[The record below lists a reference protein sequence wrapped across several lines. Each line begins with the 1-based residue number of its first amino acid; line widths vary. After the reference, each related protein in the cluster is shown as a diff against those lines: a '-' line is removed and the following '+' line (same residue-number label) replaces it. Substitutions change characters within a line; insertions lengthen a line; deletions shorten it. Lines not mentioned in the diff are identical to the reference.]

1 MRLRL
6 AAALLA
12 AVVLGTIALQRI
24 AGSRPAPDPGVAV
37 ASTEVRAARGPALGR
52 AEFAALIAR
61 ISEPGG
67 YFDTDNLISNES
79 SYLHV
84 IGKLEELGVHGGAY
98 LGVGPDQNFSY
109 IARIRP
115 DIAFIIDIRRDNLL
129 QHLWFKALFELA
141 PTRIE
146 YLSLM
151 MGRKPPARPARWE
164 DATIAALIDQ
174 VSVRPVDAETLA
186 EARRRV
192 LDAAVASGVPLSAE
206 DRATIA
212 RIHQR
217 FALAGF
223 GLRFT
228 SYGRAPRPFYP
239 TYGELLLE
247 KDLQGRQVSYLASE
261 ADYRFVRDLERRNLV
276 VPVVGDLAGSHALA
290 TIAEVLRGRGTAVSA
305 FYLSNVE
312 FYLMQNGSFDR
323 FAHNVTALPAQNDA
337 MLIRSVFGQFYVHP
351 QNVPGYSSTQ
361 LLQTVAS
368 LVGGFEAGR
377 YRTYDDLVYGDL
389 VPVR

>member
-1 MRLRL
+1 VRYR
-6 AAALLA
+6 LA
-12 AVVLGTIALQRI
+12 AVVLAVVLVAGLALARGRVAAPAEPDVAI
-24 AGSRPAPDPGVAV
+24 AGAD
-37 ASTEVRAARGPALGR
+37 VRADRAPALARGD
-52 AEFAALIAR
+52 FAGLIAR

-79 SYLHV
+79 SYLQV
-84 IGKLEELGVHGGAY
+84 MGRLEELGVHGGAY

-151 MGRKPPARPARWE
+151 MGREPPERAGRWE
-164 DATIAALIDQ
+164 NASIDRLIDE
-174 VSVRPVDAETLA
+174 VSGRPVDTGSLA
-186 EARRRV
+186 GARRRV
-192 LDAAVASGVPLSAE
+192 LDAVNGFGVPLSAE
-206 DRATIA
+206 DLATIA

-223 GLRFT
+223 RLKFT
-228 SYGRAPRPFYP
+228 SYGRAARSFYP
-239 TYGELLLE
+239 TYGELLRE
-247 KDLQGRQVSYLASE
+247 ADRQGRQASYLARE

-276 VPVVGDLAGSHALA
+276 IPVVGDLAGPKALA
-290 TIAEVLRGRGTAVSA
+290 TLGDVLRERDTRVSA
-305 FYLSNVE
+305 FYVSNVE
-312 FYLMQNGSFDR
+312 FYLMQDRTFDR
-323 FAHNVTALPAQNDA
+323 FARNVAALPAGSDA
-337 MLIRSVFGQFYVHP
+337 ILIRSVFGRFYVHP
-351 QNVPGYSSTQ
+351 QNVPGYQSTQ
-361 LLQTVAS
+361 LLQTLAS
-368 LVGGFEAGR
+368 LVAGFDEGR